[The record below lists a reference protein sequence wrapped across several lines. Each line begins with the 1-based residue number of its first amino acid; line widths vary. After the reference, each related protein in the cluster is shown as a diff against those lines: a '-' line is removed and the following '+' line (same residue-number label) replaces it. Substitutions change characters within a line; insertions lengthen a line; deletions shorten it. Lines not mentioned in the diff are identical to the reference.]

1 MLANAQPAM
10 VPEPVQPATS
20 RRVSTTRCVTSKPT
34 MVSLRPERNTAS
46 AASGSPAMLA
56 SAPALTL
63 PGTVSAPPITTTRPM
78 DIIAAASRS
87 RASARLVSGP
97 VAT

>member
-1 MLANAQPAM
+1 
-10 VPEPVQPATS
+10 
-20 RRVSTTRCVTSKPT
+20 
-34 MVSLRPERNTAS
+34 
-46 AASGSPAMLA
+46 MLA

-63 PGTVSAPPITTTRPM
+63 PGTVKAPPITTTRPM

-87 RASARLVSGP
+87 KASAKFESGP